1 MGPTILQN
9 PLVED
14 CLATL
19 RDRKSSMVAFR
30 AASRRISFILATET
44 GKFLETTEVTIETP
58 LENTSCKKFSNSLVL
73 VPILRAGLGMV
84 DAFLEIF
91 PEAELGHIGLERNE
105 TTAQPDSYYS
115 KLPELAGKR
124 VLLLDPMLAT
134 GGSLSHAVELLMS
147 RGANQ
152 LTAISII
159 AAPEGVEKICTEH
172 PDLQLVL
179 GCVDRCLD
187 ENSFIRPGLG
197 DYGDRLMGTI

>member
-19 RDRKSSMVAFR
+19 RERKSSMVEFR

-91 PEAELGHIGLERNE
+91 PEAELGHIGLE
-105 TTAQPDSYYS
+105 
-115 KLPELAGKR
+115 
-124 VLLLDPMLAT
+124 
-134 GGSLSHAVELLMS
+134 
-147 RGANQ
+147 
-152 LTAISII
+152 
-159 AAPEGVEKICTEH
+159 
-172 PDLQLVL
+172 
-179 GCVDRCLD
+179 
-187 ENSFIRPGLG
+187 
-197 DYGDRLMGTI
+197 